1 MAVGGESG
9 FEGQWFVCNSGVWQR
24 EAYKEN
30 VGVGGFDVKGKE
42 DTKVCVKSRE
52 GVCHAQ
58 TQRLNISSAQ
68 SFPNMSD
75 RLRPTAASELG
86 VGERS
91 AAKMAAAAPCQQA
104 TCRHLLLRRSDIV
117 VNHGANNCCYSRRL
131 TRREGAGGE
140 GGGQPQHSSNVHV
153 FML

>member
-9 FEGQWFVCNSGVWQR
+9 FQGQWFVCNLGVWQR

-52 GVCHAQ
+52 GVCHVQ
-58 TQRLNISSAQ
+58 TQRLNISPAQ
-68 SFPNMSD
+68 SSQTCLTD
-75 RLRPTAASELG
+75 RGRLAATELW

-104 TCRHLLLRRSDIV
+104 TCRHLLPRRSDIV
-117 VNHGANNCCYSRRL
+117 VNHGANNCCYSGRL
-131 TRREGAGGE
+131 TRREGD
-140 GGGQPQHSSNVHV
+140 GGGG
-153 FML
+153 

>member
-9 FEGQWFVCNSGVWQR
+9 FQGQWFVCNSGVWQR

-68 SFPNMSD
+68 SS
-75 RLRPTAASELG
+75 
-86 VGERS
+86 
-91 AAKMAAAAPCQQA
+91 Q
-104 TCRHLLLRRSDIV
+104 TC
-117 VNHGANNCCYSRRL
+117 L
-131 TRREGAGGE
+131 TDTPSSVAGGGRAE
-140 GGGQPQHSSNVHV
+140 RCQDGCSGALPAGN
-153 FML
+153 M